1 MLAEAVTDGTLE
13 LQFDV
18 SDYPA
23 LSYSVGCMHID
34 VNIILVLRF

>member
-34 VNIILVLRF
+34 FGVTFLI